1 MSVGMKVT
9 LLGTGSPIPSPDRA
23 GPSTLVQTGP
33 HHLLFDCGRGVLM
46 RLAAAGV
53 MPPMLTALFITHM
66 HSDHITDLNDV
77 ITTRWVASMVEN
89 PLTIVG
95 PHGVAGVVDRA
106 LGMLRDDIGY
116 RISHHDEL
124 TYPPPVNVIEVEPGD
139 VFERDGLRVLVGA
152 TDHRP
157 VAPTIGFRIE
167 ADDAVVAIAGDTV
180 PCDGLDRLCAT
191 ADIYVQTVIRPD
203 IIKTIPLQRLQDVI
217 GYHSSVEQAAQTAT
231 RNGVR
236 TLVLTHQVPT
246 PAPGSDTEWIAI
258 AAAHFTGRIVF
269 GHDLTTIEP

>member
-1 MSVGMKVT
+1 MKVT

-23 GPSTLVQTGP
+23 GPSTLVRAGL
-33 HHLLFDCGRGVLM
+33 HNLLFDCGRGVLM
-46 RLAAAGV
+46 RLVAAGV
-53 MPPMLTALFITHM
+53 GPQMITALFITHL

-77 ITTRWVASMVEN
+77 ITTRWIASNVEN

-95 PHGVAGVVDRA
+95 PPGIAGVVDRA

-116 RISHHDEL
+116 RIAHHDEL
-124 TYPPPVNVIEVEPGD
+124 TYTPPVNVIEVEPGD
-139 VFERDGLRVLVGA
+139 VFEREGVRVVVGA

-167 ADDAVVAIAGDTV
+167 ADDAVVTIAGDTV
-180 PCDGLDRLCAT
+180 PCEGLDQLCAN

-203 IIKTIPLQRLQDVI
+203 IIKNIPLQRLQDVI
-217 GYHSSVEQAAQTAT
+217 GYHSSVEEAAQTAA
-231 RNGVR
+231 RNGVK

-246 PAPGSDTEWIAI
+246 PAPGSDAEWIAI

-269 GHDLTTIEP
+269 GHDLTDIEP